1 MDTMIMDV
9 TLYNQA
15 GEPAGEVTL
24 PEAIFG
30 VRPNRDLIHQAL
42 TVQLKNRRQSV
53 AHAKDRSEVRGG
65 GRKPWRQKGTGRAR
79 HGSTRSPLW
88 RGGGITFGPTK
99 ERVFARRLPKQMRRA
114 ALRQVL
120 SAKAAAGDLVVVE
133 RFPEAAKTKAY
144 AALFTKLPVK
154 SNRVLVMSADAQAP
168 SRAVRNLAR
177 TKTIGVN
184 SLNALDLLAS
194 ATVVLPKDAIETIV
208 ALYGPKVKAPRI
220 SEGERSAPSGAGTS
234 QASNTT
240 STKRK
245 QPKRPAP

>member
-1 MDTMIMDV
+1 MGTMNAK
-9 TLYNQA
+9 LYNQA

-24 PEAIFG
+24 PEAVFG

-42 TVQLKNRRQSV
+42 TVQRANRRQSI
-53 AHAKDRSEVRGG
+53 AHTKDRSDVRGG

-88 RGGGITFGPTK
+88 RGGGVTFGPTK
-99 ERVFARRLPKQMRRA
+99 DRVFGGRLPKKMRRA

-133 RFPEAAKTKAY
+133 RFPETGKTKAY
-144 AALFTKLPVK
+144 AALFAKLPVK
-154 SNRVLVMSADAQAP
+154 SSRVLVMPLGTQAS
-168 SRAVRNLAR
+168 SRAVRNLPR

-194 ATVVLPKDAIETIV
+194 ATVVLPRDAIGTIA
-208 ALYGPKVKAPRI
+208 ALYGQ
-220 SEGERSAPSGAGTS
+220 GGTP
-234 QASNTT
+234 QASNTMQ
-240 STKRK
+240 K
-245 QPKRPAP
+245 QPKRPAR

>member
-1 MDTMIMDV
+1 MGTMNVRI
-9 TLYNQA
+9 YNQA
-15 GEPAGEVTL
+15 GEPAGEVAL
-24 PEAIFG
+24 PEAVFG

-42 TVQLKNRRQSV
+42 TVQRASRRQSV
-53 AHAKDRSEVRGG
+53 AHTKDRSDVRGG

-88 RGGGITFGPTK
+88 RGGGVTFGPTK
-99 ERVFARRLPKQMRRA
+99 DRVFGGRLPKKMRRA

-133 RFPEAAKTKAY
+133 RFPETGKTKAY
-144 AALFTKLPVK
+144 ATLFTKLPVK
-154 SNRVLVMSADAQAP
+154 SNRVLVMPFNAQAS
-168 SRAVRNLAR
+168 SRAVRNLPR

-208 ALYGPKVKAPRI
+208 ALYGPRGKAP
-220 SEGERSAPSGAGTS
+220 STKS
-234 QASNTT
+234 QAPNTT
-240 STKRK
+240 STKR
-245 QPKRPAP
+245 PAR